1 MSLALTLL
9 ALLAVLA
16 LAPRFIGLRSQRPAH
31 FASLSPTFDP
41 RKHLSGPILCEGM
54 ITGPFGRVTSRFVAK
69 MEGVWDGNRG
79 TLREEFRYDS
89 GEEQRREWRLTLGN
103 DGTLRAE
110 ADDVVGIGQGRVA
123 GSAVQMLYKLRLP
136 KSAGGHVLDVID
148 WMVLAENGT
157 ILNRSQ
163 FTKFGLPVA
172 QLFATMR
179 RVTE

>member
-9 ALLAVLA
+9 ALLAILA
-16 LAPRFIGLRSQRPAH
+16 AAPRFFGLRSQRPAD
-31 FASLSPTFDP
+31 FASQSPAFDP

-54 ITGPFGRVTSRFVAK
+54 ITGPFGRVTSRFVAR

-89 GEEQRREWRLTLGN
+89 GEQQHREWRLTISN

-110 ADDVVGIGQGRVA
+110 ADDLVGTGTGRIA
-123 GSAVQMLYKLRLP
+123 GPAVQMLYNLRLP
-136 KSAGGHVLDVID
+136 KSAGGHVLRVTD
-148 WMVLAENGT
+148 WMILAENGT

-163 FTKFGLPVA
+163 FTKFGIPVA

-179 RVTE
+179 RVNA

>member
-9 ALLAVLA
+9 ALLAILA
-16 LAPRFIGLRSQRPAH
+16 IAPRYIGFRSQRPAH
-31 FASLSPTFDP
+31 FAGQSPAFDP
-41 RKHLSGPILCEGM
+41 RTHLSGPILCEGM
-54 ITGPFGRVTSRFVAK
+54 ICGPFGRVTSRFVAK

-79 TLREEFRYDS
+79 ILREEFRYDS

-110 ADDVVGIGQGRVA
+110 ADDVVGTGTGHISGP
-123 GSAVQMLYKLRLP
+123 AVQMLYNLRLP
-136 KSAGGHVLDVID
+136 KSSGGHVLQVTD
-148 WMVLAENGT
+148 WMILAENGT

-163 FTKFGLPVA
+163 FTKFGIPVA

-179 RVTE
+179 RVNA